1 MILILVASPRL
12 KFGTD
17 LTQAAREGR
26 LDPLVG
32 LGTQGTQGTQGMGGM
47 GDEGGTIPGND
58 SAEAATTSCSAPSAS
73 WADGPR
79 TTRCS
84 SERHHDVSIN
94 GLPQKNG
101 WLNRKKNKLNIIES
115 RATPM
120 T

>member
-1 MILILVASPRL
+1 MIPIDTDPRCFPEAEVWHGFDAGGTRGA
-12 KFGTD
+12 FG
-17 LTQAAREGR
+17 
-26 LDPLVG
+26 PLSG
-32 LGTQGTQGTQGMGGM
+32 SRHSGHSGHGGM

-73 WADGPR
+73 WAEGPR